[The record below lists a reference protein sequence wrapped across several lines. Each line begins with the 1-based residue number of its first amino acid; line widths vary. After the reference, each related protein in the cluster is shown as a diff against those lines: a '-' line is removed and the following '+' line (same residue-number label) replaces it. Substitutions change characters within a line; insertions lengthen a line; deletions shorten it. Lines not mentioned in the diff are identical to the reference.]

1 MVGTKNV
8 TPRLMSNM
16 RTLIILLFVLCHLM
30 TAGLWA
36 GEAADIPLPR
46 SIEYKWMSVKAWND
60 KHDRFVAR
68 TKQGNVPLLFV
79 GDSITEGWGGKG
91 KATWEKNY
99 AALGAVNYC
108 IGGDTT

>member
-1 MVGTKNV
+1 
-8 TPRLMSNM
+8 
-16 RTLIILLFVLCHLM
+16 M